1 MNRLTI
7 VRHVEIE
14 LIILKADI
22 EFGESLKKGH
32 FLFIRGRDDSQ
43 HKGWFLS
50 WKLHQFSPTGSN
62 GLNRTSSL

>member
-22 EFGESLKKGH
+22 EFGESWENKGH
-32 FLFIRGRDDSQ
+32 PFFFFIRGRDDS
-43 HKGWFLS
+43 
-50 WKLHQFSPTGSN
+50 P
-62 GLNRTSSL
+62 